1 LGARLGRACSA
12 DRGRREKARSG
23 MRKPARDCAGRLFL
37 GGCRNQRHSAGLG
50 QVAHGRIVLAPYTG
64 RALHCCLHID
74 GIGSD
79 SIRSKATRRLSAHW
93 PHCVADDN
101 KGQLRPQAGPARSQ
115 PAAAARR
122 RQGALKGSLR
132 PACRLRPRGHQRA
145 SLIRSKAT
153 QSLKPAGVNRSGC
166 ISLAETPVSEGS
178 LRNDREY
185 PFVSLINVHRWF
197 CIAGAPQDPAAE
209 RPSLKRNGPSAGC
222 G

>member
-1 LGARLGRACSA
+1 LRLILAALCIAACTSTASA
-12 DRGRREKARSG
+12 QTQSEVKQPGDSQ
-23 MRKPARDCAGRLFL
+23 P
-37 GGCRNQRHSAGLG
+37 
-50 QVAHGRIVLAPYTG
+50 TG
-64 RALHCCLHID
+64 RTVLLMTI
-74 GIGSD
+74 
-79 SIRSKATRRLSAHW
+79 
-93 PHCVADDN
+93 
-101 KGQLRPQAGPARSQ
+101 KGNFGHRAGPARSQ

-132 PACRLRPRGHQRA
+132 PACRLRPRVHQRA